1 MTIGDFLNN
10 LAAKTGLQND
20 QAFID
25 LLSSSELSQHEINDE
40 LAQRIDGGLMSLDG
54 AKNNRDVLNHYKPI
68 VLKAIDDKFA
78 VLAEKYGIADKIAAE
93 KSSYNKLDILEQ
105 ALAAKLADAEAKAQG
120 ASGQKSEEVARLTKQ
135 ISDLQGQ
142 LQTLTASKESE
153 LKALRDQHSREQLD
167 FLVNLDL
174 KGRRYANAELGDTNV
189 DIAHAIID
197 KALKER
203 KAVIV
208 NDNGVLKLKQAD
220 NLDLDFLDGQ
230 YKPVSFSDF
239 VSSTLAEKHLL
250 DVQGGNGDDDHK
262 NPPAPP
268 ASTIK
273 TGQDDRNTSSRL
285 DAVQIIGQH
294 PNTLALRIP

>member
-20 QAFID
+20 QALID
-25 LLSSSELSQHEINDE
+25 LLSSSELSQYEINDE
-40 LAQRIDGGLMSLDG
+40 LAHRIDGGLMSLDG

-105 ALAAKLADAEAKAQG
+105 ALAAKLADAEAKAKG
-120 ASGQKSEEVARLTKQ
+120 ASGQTSEEVARLTKQ

-262 NPPAPP
+262 TPPAPP
-268 ASTIK
+268 APTIQ
-273 TGQDDRNTSSRL
+273 TGSDRNTSRL
-285 DAVQIIGQH
+285 DAAVAAAQAD
-294 PNTLALRIP
+294 LES

>member
-1 MTIGDFLNN
+1 MKKLFYWTLVVFVSIAFSSCSLFGGGG
-10 LAAKTGLQND
+10 KSND
-20 QAFID
+20 PNF
-25 LLSSSELSQHEINDE
+25 
-40 LAQRIDGGLMSLDG
+40 
-54 AKNNRDVLNHYKPI
+54 
-68 VLKAIDDKFA
+68 
-78 VLAEKYGIADKIAAE
+78 
-93 KSSYNKLDILEQ
+93 
-105 ALAAKLADAEAKAQG
+105 
-120 ASGQKSEEVARLTKQ
+120 Q

-174 KGRRYANAELGDTNV
+174 KGRHYANAELGDTNI

-250 DVQGGNGDDDHK
+250 DVQGNGDDDRK
-262 NPPAPP
+262 NPPTPP
-268 ASTIK
+268 KDIQTDK
-273 TGQDDRNTSSRL
+273 TGDRNTSRL
-285 DAVQIIGQH
+285 DAAVAASAAD
-294 PNTLALRIP
+294 LES

>member
-25 LLSSSELSQHEINDE
+25 LLSSSELSQHEISDE
-40 LAQRIDGGLMSLDG
+40 LAHRIDGGLMSLDG

-120 ASGQKSEEVARLTKQ
+120 ADGQKSEEVARLKKQ
-135 ISDLQGQ
+135 IADLQGQ

-262 NPPAPP
+262 TPPAPP
-268 ASTIK
+268 APTIK
-273 TGQDDRNTSSRL
+273 TGQDNRNTSRL
-285 DAVQIIGQH
+285 DAAIAAS
-294 PNTLALRIP
+294 LADLES

>member
-1 MTIGDFLNN
+1 M
-10 LAAKTGLQND
+10 
-20 QAFID
+20 
-25 LLSSSELSQHEINDE
+25 LSSSELSQHEISDE

-105 ALAAKLADAEAKAQG
+105 ALAAKLADAEARVQSAG
-120 ASGQKSEEVARLTKQ
+120 GQKSEEVTRLTKQ

-142 LQTLTASKESE
+142 LQTLTASKEAE
-153 LKALRDQHSREQLD
+153 LKSLRDQYSKSQLD
-167 FLVNLDL
+167 MLINFDL
-174 KGRRYANAELGDTNV
+174 KGRNYANAELGDTNV
-189 DIAHAIID
+189 DIAHAIIS
-197 KALKER
+197 KALQEQ

-239 VSSTLAEKHLL
+239 VSRTLADKHLL
-250 DVQGGNGDDDHK
+250 AVQGNGDDDHRT
-262 NPPAPP
+262 PPAPP
-268 ASTIK
+268 APTIP
-273 TGQDDRNTSSRL
+273 TGQDNRNTRQFE
-285 DAVQIIGQH
+285 AA
-294 PNTLALRIP
+294 LAASMADDEN

>member
-20 QAFID
+20 QALID
-25 LLSSSELSQHEINDE
+25 LLSSSELSQYEINDE
-40 LAQRIDGGLMSLDG
+40 LAHRIDGGLMSLDG

-105 ALAAKLADAEAKAQG
+105 ALAAKLADAEAKAKG
-120 ASGQKSEEVARLTKQ
+120 ASGQTSEEVARLTKQ

-262 NPPAPP
+262 TQPAPP
-268 ASTIK
+268 ATTIQ
-273 TGQDDRNTSSRL
+273 TGSDRNTSRL
-285 DAVQIIGQH
+285 DAAVAAAQAD
-294 PNTLALRIP
+294 LES

>member
-1 MTIGDFLNN
+1 MTFGDFLNN

-20 QAFID
+20 PAFID
-25 LLSSSELSQHEINDE
+25 LLSSSELSQHEISDE
-40 LAQRIDGGLMSLDG
+40 LANRIDGGLMSLDG

-105 ALAAKLADAEAKAQG
+105 ALAAKLADAEAKVQG
-120 ASGQKSEEVARLTKQ
+120 AGGQKSEEVARLTKQ
-135 ISDLQGQ
+135 IADLQGQ
-142 LQTLTASKESE
+142 LQTLTASKDAE
-153 LKALRDQHSREQLD
+153 LKSLRDEYSKNQLD
-167 FLVNLDL
+167 MLINFDL
-174 KGRRYANAELGDTNV
+174 KGRHYANAELGDTNV

-220 NLDLDFLDGQ
+220 NLDLYFLDCQ

-250 DVQGGNGDDDHK
+250 DVQGNGDDDRK

-268 ASTIK
+268 KDIQTDK
-273 TGQDDRNTSSRL
+273 PGDRNTSRL
-285 DAVQIIGQH
+285 DAAIAAS
-294 PNTLALRIP
+294 LSDLES

>member
-273 TGQDDRNTSSRL
+273 TGQDDRNTSKL
-285 DAVQIIGQH
+285 DAAVAAAQAD
-294 PNTLALRIP
+294 LES

>member
-105 ALAAKLADAEAKAQG
+105 ALAEKLAEAEAKVQG
-120 ASGQKSEEVARLTKQ
+120 AGGQKSEEVARLTKQ
-135 ISDLQGQ
+135 IADLQGQ

-197 KALKER
+197 KALRER

-250 DVQGGNGDDDHK
+250 DVQGNGDDDHK
-262 NPPAPP
+262 NPPTPP
-268 ASTIK
+268 APTIQ
-273 TGQDDRNTSSRL
+273 TGQDNRNTSRL
-285 DAVQIIGQH
+285 DAAVAAAAAD
-294 PNTLALRIP
+294 LES

>member
-1 MTIGDFLNN
+1 MKFGDFLNN
-10 LAAKTGLQND
+10 LATKTGQQND

-25 LLSSSELSQHEINDE
+25 LLSSSELSQHEISDE

-54 AKNNRDVLNHYKPI
+54 AKNNPDVLKHYRPI
-68 VLKAIDDKFA
+68 VLKAIDDKIA
-78 VLAEKYGIADKIAAE
+78 VLAEKYGIADKIATE

-105 ALAAKLADAEAKAQG
+105 ALAAKLADAEAKVQG
-120 ASGQKSEEVARLTKQ
+120 AGGQKSEEVARLTNQ
-135 ISDLQGQ
+135 IADLQGQ
-142 LQTLTASKESE
+142 LQTLTASKEAE
-153 LKALRDQHSREQLD
+153 LKSLRDEYSKSQLD
-167 FLVNLDL
+167 MLINFDL

-250 DVQGGNGDDDHK
+250 DVQGNGDDDRK
-262 NPPAPP
+262 TPPTPP
-268 ASTIK
+268 VIQTDK
-273 TGQDDRNTSSRL
+273 PGDRNTSRL
-285 DAVQIIGQH
+285 DAAVAAASAD
-294 PNTLALRIP
+294 LES

>member
-54 AKNNRDVLNHYKPI
+54 AKNNREVLNHYKPI

-105 ALAAKLADAEAKAQG
+105 ALAAKLADAEAKVQG
-120 ASGQKSEEVARLTKQ
+120 AGGQKSEEVARLTKQ
-135 ISDLQGQ
+135 IADLQGQ
-142 LQTLTASKESE
+142 LQTLTASKDAE
-153 LKALRDQHSREQLD
+153 LKSLRDEYSKSQLD
-167 FLVNLDL
+167 MLINFDL

-250 DVQGGNGDDDHK
+250 DVQGNGDDDHK
-262 NPPAPP
+262 TPPAPP
-268 ASTIK
+268 APTIR
-273 TGQDDRNTSSRL
+273 TGQDDRNTSRL
-285 DAVQIIGQH
+285 DAAVAAAAAD
-294 PNTLALRIP
+294 LES